1 MRDCNEIEEN
11 TSDTAITNAFDLQSL
26 DLSFYDVILQC
37 NSGGKDSMA
46 SLLWL
51 LETGYPKEQIEL
63 HHQLVDGTTSSLMD
77 WPCSRSYVD
86 KVGEAYGIPV
96 FHSWREGGFEREM
109 NRNRERTAPVLWQTV
124 NGLVR
129 TAGGDRGS
137 EGVRRKFPQTSAN
150 LNVRWCSAYQ
160 KIDVFAR
167 VLTNDERFQN
177 KRILVIT
184 GERGEESASR
194 ANYLEFEPH
203 RTDLRNGIKVQRHV
217 DHLRPIHKWPEAKV
231 WEIMKRHR
239 VRAHPSYWLHY
250 SRASCRGCIFN
261 GPDEWATLR
270 TYMPETFYPIASY
283 ENEFGTTIHRT
294 LTVNEQADRGV
305 PHPCSLEMLL
315 LAESTEYYAKIILPE
330 EEEWKLPPGAYKRGN
345 GPT

>member
-1 MRDCNEIEEN
+1 MRDCNVIEDN
-11 TSDTAITNAFDLQSL
+11 PIGAAVTSAFNMQDL
-26 DLSFYDVILQC
+26 DLWSYDKVLIAH
-37 NSGGKDSMA
+37 SGGKDSLAAM
-46 SLLWL
+46 LWL
-51 LETGYPKEQIEL
+51 LETGFPKERIEL

-86 KVGEAYGIPV
+86 KIGEAFGIRV
-96 FHSWREGGFEREM
+96 LHSWREGGFEREM
-109 NRNRERTAPVLWQTV
+109 CRNSAKTAPVSWQTIS
-124 NGLVR
+124 GPVR
-129 TAGGDRGS
+129 TAGGDRGG
-137 EGVRRKFPQTSAN
+137 ETVRRKFPQTSPN

-184 GERGEESASR
+184 GERAEESASR

-203 RTDLRNGIKVQRHV
+203 RTDLRNGVKFQRHV
-217 DHLRPIHKWPEAKV
+217 DHLRPIHKWPESKV
-231 WEIMKRHR
+231 WAIIEKHR
-239 VRAHPSYWLHY
+239 VNPHPAYWLHY
-250 SRASCRGCIFN
+250 SRCSCRGCIFN

-270 TYMPETFYPIASY
+270 THMPDAFYPIAAY
-283 ENEFGTTIHRT
+283 ENEFGVTIHRT

-315 LAESTEYYAKIILPE
+315 LAESTDYYANIIVKG
-330 EEEWKLPPGAYKRGN
+330 EWKLPPGAYKRGN